1 MKRKHLRALAGTALT
16 GALLITGALSAGANE
31 LITVGTGVATVDG
44 LTADWDLD
52 ATDGAS
58 DWIGAMYRSGGS
70 DHDVLANLYGKAQ
83 DGTLYLLALATDG
96 HTVDM
101 TGAEIWVAFDESSNK
116 VFPAS
121 VPVLD
126 GDLNVV
132 GWEAA
137 VVLPEG
143 GVTSINVHTNWDNG
157 QTGALARGN
166 GMVNFAIV
174 EPSADDDD
182 EEVCVE
188 YTGAELAELM
198 ASESTVDAGTATLG
212 GIPDDACEFELTFTS
227 YDLPGGGIEPSAD
240 QVVFDTTE
248 TLSVSADNNGDVLEL
263 LIPDCAW
270 LTSLYTGELVESG
283 QLVEDIVIGWDSTT
297 MTTEELAVCT
307 GDVIIDDEDDDD
319 VIIDDDDVVIDDDD
333 DVIIE
338 EDDVVED
345 DEEVVVE
352 DDVVTVVDGD
362 QTVTETSADDDVAV
376 LGVVLEQPAVPAA
389 QVETSGAELAA
400 TGLDTGTLLWLAML
414 AGLLGAG
421 LVTSTRRFDVV

>member
-1 MKRKHLRALAGTALT
+1 MQRKRLRLLAGTVLT

-31 LITVGTGVATVDG
+31 LISVSTGSATVDG
-44 LTADWDLD
+44 LTTDWDLD

-83 DGTLYLLALATDG
+83 DGTLYLLALATD

-101 TGAEIWVAFDESSNK
+101 NSPEVWVAFNSNDNK
-116 VFPAS
+116 AFPVF

-137 VVLPEG
+137 VTLPED
-143 GVTSINVHTNWDNG
+143 GVTSINVHTNWDDG
-157 QTGALARGN
+157 ETGALARGN
-166 GMVNFAIV
+166 GMVDFAIV
-174 EPSADDDD
+174 EPPADDDD

-212 GIPDDACEFELTFTS
+212 GIPEDACEFELTFTS
-227 YDLPGGGIEPSAD
+227 YELPGGGIEPSGD

-248 TLSVSADNNGDVLEL
+248 TLSVSAENNGDTLEIT
-263 LIPDCAW
+263 IPDCVW
-270 LTSLYTGELVESG
+270 LTSLYTGELVENG
-283 QLVEDIVIGWDSTT
+283 QLVEDIVIGWDATT
-297 MTTEELAVCT
+297 MTAEELAVCT
-307 GDVIIDDEDDDD
+307 GDDDDDD

-333 DVIIE
+333 DVIV
-338 EDDVVED
+338 DDVVED
-345 DEEVVVE
+345 DTVIDGSQDDVVE
-352 DDVVTVVDGD
+352 DDVVTVVDGG
-362 QTVTETSADDDVAV
+362 QTVTETGADDGVAV
-376 LGVVLEQPAVPAA
+376 LGVVLEQPAAPAA

-414 AGLLGAG
+414 AGLIGAG
-421 LVTSTRRFDVV
+421 LVTSTRRFDIN

>member
-1 MKRKHLRALAGTALT
+1 MQRKRLRLLAGTVLT

-31 LITVGTGVATVDG
+31 LISVSTGSATVDG
-44 LTADWDLD
+44 LTTDWDLD

-83 DGTLYLLALATDG
+83 DGTLYLLALATD

-101 TGAEIWVAFDESSNK
+101 SSPEVWVAFNSNDNK
-116 VFPAS
+116 VFPVF

-137 VVLPEG
+137 VALPED
-143 GVTSINVHTNWDNG
+143 GVTSINVHTNWDDG

-166 GMVNFAIV
+166 GMIDFTIV
-174 EPSADDDD
+174 EPPLEDDDD
-182 EEVCVE
+182 LCVE
-188 YTGAELAELM
+188 YTGDELAELM
-198 ASESTVDAGTATLG
+198 AGESTVDAGTATLG
-212 GIPDDACEFELTFTS
+212 GIPEDACEFELTFTS
-227 YDLPGGGIEPSAD
+227 YELPGGGIEPSED
-240 QVVFDTTE
+240 QVVFDTTD
-248 TLSVSADNNGDVLEL
+248 TLTVSAENNGDILE
-263 LIPDCAW
+263 IDTPDCVW
-270 LTSLYTGELVESG
+270 LTSLYTGELVENG
-283 QLVEDIVIGWDSTT
+283 QLVEDIVIGWDATT
-297 MTTEELAVCT
+297 MTAEELAVCT
-307 GDVIIDDEDDDD
+307 GDDDDD
-319 VIIDDDDVVIDDDD
+319 VIIDDDDDVVIDDDD

-345 DEEVVVE
+345 EDDVVVE
-352 DDVVTVVDGD
+352 EEVVTVVDSD
-362 QTVTETSADDDVAV
+362 QTVTETVVEEEADV
-376 LGVVLEQPAVPAA
+376 LGVALEQPAAPAA
-389 QVETSGAELAA
+389 QVEVSGAELAA

-421 LVTSTRRFDVV
+421 LVTSTRRFDVG